1 MEGCGNSCRLPLTFL
16 PAAILCNSRLPVGA
30 HCQPKAA
37 MADQSLQTPDDA
49 KKANRYSSQ
58 YSSHFHG
65 ANIGGLNLNVNLG
78 TIQQYIVDG
87 KIGGCLE

>member
-1 MEGCGNSCRLPLTFL
+1 
-16 PAAILCNSRLPVGA
+16 
-30 HCQPKAA
+30 
-37 MADQSLQTPDDA
+37 MADQSLQAPDDTR
-49 KKANRYSSQ
+49 KATRHSSQ

-87 KIGGCLE
+87 KIGGC

>member
-1 MEGCGNSCRLPLTFL
+1 M
-16 PAAILCNSRLPVGA
+16 
-30 HCQPKAA
+30 A
-37 MADQSLQTPDDA
+37 MTDQNLQTADKAKQLDA
-49 KKANRYSSQ
+49 NT